1 MKDIVTYLYF
11 LLINKKEFYF
21 KKIYYTYFYKQK
33 IMFLYKENIKNMKY
47 KELIENSFI
56 YFQGFF
62 VSLSILGRRYK
73 FHLDLDSLFFKMD
86 TSKFD
91 FLKML
96 YCYFLK
102 KTKKSCF
109 FFFLIKIIILFLKM
123 QNSSKFLINIQKKVW
138 LFLII

>member
-1 MKDIVTYLYF
+1 
-11 LLINKKEFYF
+11 
-21 KKIYYTYFYKQK
+21 
-33 IMFLYKENIKNMKY
+33 MFLYKENIKNMKY

-109 FFFLIKIIILFLKM
+109 FFFF
-123 QNSSKFLINIQKKVW
+123 
-138 LFLII
+138 